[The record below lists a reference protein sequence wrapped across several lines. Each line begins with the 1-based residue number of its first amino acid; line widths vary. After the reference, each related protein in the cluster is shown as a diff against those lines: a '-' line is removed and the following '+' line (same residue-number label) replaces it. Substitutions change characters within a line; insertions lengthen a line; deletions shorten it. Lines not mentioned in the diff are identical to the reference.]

1 MQKEGP
7 ESAIAPTGLAFAR
20 GPISVGKLAISLLML
35 LVCHSTIA
43 AKADSCPSTRDEIST
58 DRPDV
63 TNSSLVVPAGS
74 LQIENGINSSARDG
88 GRFVDGTNTRLR
100 LGIAQCLELL
110 VDTPTYFANFR
121 GPGNSGF
128 SDIAPALKWQIS
140 PIPGKVDLSA
150 VFGVAL
156 PTGAAGIAGR
166 GAQPYLQFPWS
177 WELRGGW
184 GLSGMFTEFIRPSD
198 PTGKLITE
206 TTFVIEK
213 KMTERTSLFV
223 EYVGDYPVNGSP
235 AQLVNSGGVYRLSPT
250 QQLDFHVA
258 LGLNRNAPSYI
269 VGVGYS
275 VRFDEL
281 FTVKRSSASIVP
293 RN

>member
-1 MQKEGP
+1 MQKQKSGLTFALTVLASACGP
-7 ESAIAPTGLAFAR
+7 KHA
-20 GPISVGKLAISLLML
+20 GKLAIALLTL
-35 LVCHSTIA
+35 LIYHSSII
-43 AKADSCPSTRDEIST
+43 AKAESCPSTKDEIST

-110 VDTPTYFANFR
+110 VDAPTYFANVH

-128 SDIAPALKWQIS
+128 SDVAPALKWQIS

-156 PTGAAGIAGR
+156 PTGAASIAGR

-177 WELRGGW
+177 WELQRGW
-184 GLSGMFTEFIRPSD
+184 GLSGLFTEFIRPSD
-198 PTGKLITE
+198 PTSKLITE
-206 TTFVIEK
+206 ATFVIEK
-213 KMTERTSLFV
+213 KLSERAKAYYNGIRTHRSL
-223 EYVGDYPVNGSP
+223 DKDAPISRPVQRTGVISSR
-235 AQLVNSGGVYRLSPT
+235 AILGGLHHHYARV
-250 QQLDFHVA
+250 
-258 LGLNRNAPSYI
+258 
-269 VGVGYS
+269 
-275 VRFDEL
+275 
-281 FTVKRSSASIVP
+281 
-293 RN
+293 

>member
-1 MQKEGP
+1 MQNGRP
-7 ESAIAPTGLAFAR
+7 GSIIAPIAFTLACRRLGFVKFAAAL
-20 GPISVGKLAISLLML
+20 LAL
-35 LVCHSTIA
+35 LVCHGTFV
-43 AKADSCPSTRDEIST
+43 AKADSCPSAKDEIAT

-63 TNSSLVVPAGS
+63 TNSSIVVPAGS
-74 LQIENGINSSARDG
+74 LQIENGVNFSMRSGDRV
-88 GRFVDGTNTRLR
+88 VDGTNTRLR
-100 LGIAQCLELL
+100 AGIANCLEFL
-110 VDTPTYFANFR
+110 VDTPTYFANVR
-121 GPGNSGF
+121 SSEKSGF
-128 SDIAPALKWQIS
+128 SDVAPALKWQIS

-156 PTGAAGIAGR
+156 PTGSAGIAGR

-177 WELRGGW
+177 WELRSGW
-184 GLSGMFTEFIRPSD
+184 GLSGMLTEFIRPSD
-198 PTGKLITE
+198 PTSKRITE

-213 KMTERTSLFV
+213 KVTERASLFV
-223 EYVGDYPVNGSP
+223 EYVGDYPQNGSP
-235 AQLVNSGGVYRLSPT
+235 SQLLNSGGVYRLSPN

-258 LGLNRNAPSYI
+258 LGLNHNAPSYI

-281 FTVKRSSASIVP
+281 LSIKRSSASIAP